1 MAEMQLKEKTAKGL
15 LWGGIGNG
23 AMQVL
28 NLLFGVVLSRIL
40 SPADYGVVGALLIFY
55 AVAGIFS
62 DSGFVLAIV
71 NRRTAPP
78 RVYNAV
84 FWFNVAVSL
93 ALYAVLFAAAPLIAG
108 FYRQPDML
116 WLSRFLFLTF
126 VFGAVSSAPTAYF
139 FRNLM
144 VKERSRIQIEAIIL
158 SGTVGVICALGGM
171 GYWGLA
177 IQTVLYSATN
187 CVLLWMR
194 SPWHPSK
201 PRKSGMVLLR
211 GMLPFSLKQM
221 TVALFQQLNNN
232 VFSLLLGRFYG
243 MRLTGFYSQG
253 NKWTVMGYATLTGMI
268 NSVGQPV
275 LRQTLGQPER
285 IVRVFRKLLRF
296 TAFLSFPAM
305 LGLGLVAREL
315 IVIAVTDKWLPAV
328 AVMQILCIGGA
339 FMPITVLYGNLFNSL
354 GRPGI
359 YMWNTIAVGVLQ
371 VAALCVTYRWGLS
384 TMLMVYV
391 GLNVGWLF
399 VWQWFARRQTGLA
412 FRQALA
418 DVLPYLVAAAAVV
431 AVAGWAASAIASVWL
446 SLAVK
451 ISVAAALYVLIMWV
465 SGSVV
470 FREAW
475 RYVRTRKF

>member
-1 MAEMQLKEKTAKGL
+1 MAESQLKEKTARGL

-28 NLLFGVVLSRIL
+28 NLAFGVVLSRIL

-71 NRRTAPP
+71 NRRTAGS

-93 ALYAVLFAAAPLIAG
+93 TLYAVLFAAAPLIAS
-108 FYRQPDML
+108 FYRQPEMT

-126 VFGAVSSAPTAYF
+126 VLGAVSSAPTAYF

-144 VKERSRIQIEAIIL
+144 VKERSRIQIEAIVL
-158 SGTVGVICALGGM
+158 SGCVGVGCAVSGL

-187 CVLLWMR
+187 CLLLWVR
-194 SPWHPSK
+194 CPWRPSA
-201 PRKSGMVLLR
+201 PRRYGLALLR
-211 GMLPFSLKQM
+211 SMLPFSVKQM
-221 TVALFQQLNNN
+221 VVALFQQINNN

-275 LRQTLGQPER
+275 LRQTVGDR
-285 IVRVFRKLLRF
+285 DRTVRVFRKLLRF

-328 AVMQILCIGGA
+328 PVMQILCIGGA
-339 FMPITVLYGNLFNSL
+339 FMPLTILYGNLFNSL
-354 GRPGI
+354 GRPGT
-359 YMWNTIAVGVLQ
+359 YMWNTIAVGLLQ
-371 VAALCVTYRWGLS
+371 LAALCVTYRFGLNA
-384 TMLMVYV
+384 MLGVYV
-391 GLNVGWLF
+391 AVNIAWLA
-399 VWQWFARRQTGLA
+399 VWQWFGRRDIGLKY
-412 FRQALA
+412 RQVLA
-418 DVLPYLVAAAAVV
+418 DILPYLGASVAVIAAAA
-431 AVAGWAASAIASVWL
+431 WASASIETPWA
-446 SLAVK
+446 SLAAK
-451 ISVAAALYVLIMWV
+451 IGVAAALYILIMWA
-465 SGSVV
+465 SGSKV

-475 RYVRTRKF
+475 KYLRTRKF